1 MNTENHTQ
9 PSLDQVMKDV
19 EIVRQLLVANET
31 KRPDQ
36 TQIWSGPLFPVAG
49 IGFEPMK
56 AMPADLQSAPFG
68 RSGNLPGVLEAPEQ
82 Y

>member
-36 TQIWSGPLFPVAG
+36 S
-49 IGFEPMK
+49 
-56 AMPADLQSAPFG
+56 
-68 RSGNLPGVLEAPEQ
+68 
-82 Y
+82 